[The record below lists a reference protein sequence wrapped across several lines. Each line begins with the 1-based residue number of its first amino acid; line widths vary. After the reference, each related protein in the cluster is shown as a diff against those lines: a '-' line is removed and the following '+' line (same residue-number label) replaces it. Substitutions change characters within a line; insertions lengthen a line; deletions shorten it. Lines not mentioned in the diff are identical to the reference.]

1 MKKIILSI
9 ALTLAIVFSF
19 SACSKPVEAEPSSN
33 GAAGTFAFSVVDK
46 DGNKEDFNVAYTEGQ
61 TVCDA
66 LLAEELIAGEDSEYG
81 LYVKTVNGIT
91 YDYNTDGYYWAFYID
106 GEYATTGVENTKI
119 ESDKAYSMVG
129 EKG

>member
-19 SACSKPVEAEPSSN
+19 SACQKAVEADPSSN
-33 GAAGTFAFSVVDK
+33 AAASTFAFSVVDK
-46 DGNKEDFNVAYTEGQ
+46 DGNKEDFNVAYTDGQ
-61 TVCDA
+61 SVCDA
-66 LLAEELIAGEDSEYG
+66 LLAKELIAGEDSEYG

-106 GEYATTGVENTKI
+106 GEYATTSVENTKV
-119 ESDKAYSMVG
+119 ESGKAYSMVG